1 MILIHNIFP
10 GIGETEGETSV
21 DETTKISCETKI
33 TEGRSKYIHQATAG
47 KHALNESSLS
57 MKESLFTYLYI
68 CLGPKNTKGGLKR
81 DHSAIQSRS

>member
-1 MILIHNIFP
+1 MYWERTKKQQAQWYSDLKNYSNISNKNNLENCVALAENYSHLFF
-10 GIGETEGETSV
+10 
-21 DETTKISCETKI
+21 
-33 TEGRSKYIHQATAG
+33 R